1 VFASFLI
8 QPLEFCEWIAT
19 GKSKDFGFT
28 GLDRSGNGTPDRKD
42 QYICSLLEIISFLFT
57 LASQYFAAAGSG
69 KDHIKIYR
77 YHTFQITL
85 SEAGR
90 TEKHAKSTTQMQDKT
105 KAAIA
110 IM

>member
-1 VFASFLI
+1 VNGLRPENPKTSASLASI
-8 QPLEFCEWIAT
+8 VPGMGHRT
-19 GKSKDFGFT
+19 GKT
-28 GLDRSGNGTPDRKD
+28 NT
-42 QYICSLLEIISFLFT
+42 YICSLLEIISALFT

-77 YHTFQITL
+77 YHTFQITQ